1 MITELYDKL
10 GQDAQKRQTLIAMK
24 EQLRGENKANARSAL
39 ISHCGGDFTAL
50 VDCLSAED
58 AKARKNAALV
68 MGELGVQKLLAP
80 LWEAYENEQTRFVR
94 SAYLTALKNY
104 DYTALL
110 GQLKSALERLNA
122 EEVSEENRKHLQEER
137 MLLRGLIAAKERVRQ
152 HRYAGDTLVSE
163 LVLTTNR
170 NHKNILMAELGAC
183 RKKELGAGVMVQ
195 LAEPSKLFAL
205 RSFEEMLFVL
215 PKCRTVPAEPEAAAG
230 ALVAAGLCEYLK
242 QRHEQSAAPYRFRIE
257 LRGRMALEKR
267 GGFVRSMAA
276 FIEEKSRAVLVNA
289 TDGYDLE
296 LRLIETKE
304 GSYHVLL
311 KLFTLPDFRF
321 AYRQKT
327 IAAGMRPFNAAF
339 CMALAKNENDV
350 SGRMFFRENAKV
362 LDPFCGAG
370 TMLIERAKCVP
381 VKESFGIDI
390 LEEAVLA
397 ARENTRFADKK
408 ANYVNRD
415 FFTFVAGDPFD
426 EIVTDMP
433 FTVSESEEKKQEIAK
448 LYRRFF
454 ERAPEFLKEDGVML
468 LLTHD
473 RTLVKKYAAEAFVCI
488 REFELSMKEGSYLF
502 LMQKR
507 RKA

>member
-10 GQDAQKRQTLIAMK
+10 KQDANRRQTLIMMK
-24 EQLRGENKANARSAL
+24 ELLRGENGAYGRNKL
-39 ISHCGGDFTAL
+39 VSHCGGDYSAL
-50 VDCLSAED
+50 LGCLSAED
-58 AKARKNAALV
+58 AKVRKHAALV
-68 MGELGVQKLLAP
+68 MGELGVPKLLAP
-80 LWEAYENEQTRFVR
+80 LWEAYNTEQTRFVR
-94 SAYLTALKNY
+94 SAYLTAMKSY
-104 DYTALL
+104 DYSGLL
-110 GQLKSALERLNA
+110 EQLKCALKRLNA

-137 MLLRGLIAAKERVRQ
+137 MLLRGLVAAKERVKQ
-152 HRYAGDTLVSE
+152 HRYAGDLLVSE

-170 NHKNILMAELGAC
+170 NHKNILMEELGAC
-183 RKKELGAGVMVQ
+183 KKKELGAGVMVQ
-195 LAEPSKLFAL
+195 LSEPSKLFAL

-215 PKCRTVPAEPEAAAG
+215 PKCRMIPADPQAAAE

-242 QRHEQSAAPYRFRIE
+242 QRHEHSDAPYRFRIE

-267 GGFVRSMAA
+267 GVFVRSMAA

-304 GSYHVLL
+304 GAYYVLL

-339 CMALAKNENDV
+339 CMALAKNEKDAC
-350 SGRMFFRENAKV
+350 GHMFFRENAKV

-370 TMLIERAKCVP
+370 TMLIERAKCQP
-381 VKESFGIDI
+381 VKELLGVDI
-390 LEEAVLA
+390 LEQAVLA

-415 FFTFVAGDPFD
+415 FFTFAKGEPFD

-433 FTVSESEEKKQEIAK
+433 FTVSESEEKKQEIAEI
-448 LYRRFF
+448 YRRFF
-454 ERAPEFLKEDGVML
+454 GRAPEFLKEDGVML

-473 RTLVKKYAAEAFVCI
+473 RALVKKYGTEPFVCI

-507 RKA
+507 RKL